1 MEAQMKRGILDVCVL
16 TSLIK
21 QDSYGY
27 KIIKDLKDIIEIS
40 ESTLY
45 PILRRLEKNGY
56 LSVYTQEHN
65 FRLRKMYSITDKG
78 LERIQEYLGDLQ
90 ELFVIYQ
97 YIQKETH
104 ND

>member
-1 MEAQMKRGILDVCVL
+1 MEPQMKRGILDICVL
-16 TSLIK
+16 TALIK
-21 QDSYGY
+21 EDSYGY
-27 KIIKDLKDIIEIS
+27 KIIKDLKDVIEIS

-56 LSVYTQEHN
+56 LSIYTQEHN

-78 LERIQEYLGDLQ
+78 LEKIQDYLEDLK

>member
-1 MEAQMKRGILDVCVL
+1 MDAQMKRGILDVCVL
-16 TSLIK
+16 TALIK
-21 QDSYGY
+21 EDSYGY
-27 KIIKDLKDIIEIS
+27 KIIKDLKDTVEIS

-45 PILRRLEKNGY
+45 PILRRLEKSGY

-65 FRLRKMYSITDKG
+65 FRLRKMYSITNEG
-78 LERIQEYLGDLQ
+78 LEKIQEYLEDLK

>member
-1 MEAQMKRGILDVCVL
+1 MEPQMKRGILDICVL
-16 TSLIK
+16 TALIK
-21 QDSYGY
+21 EDSYGY
-27 KIIKDLKDIIEIS
+27 KIIKDLKDVIEIS

-56 LSVYTQEHN
+56 LSIYTQEHN

-78 LERIQEYLGDLQ
+78 LKKIQDYLEDLK